1 MANSTDT
8 IPEQRATPKRKN
20 LGRVPK
26 KEHKSRREK
35 LKRYHLNELFLELG
49 RALEPSSRHTN
60 GKASIVVDATRF
72 LRYLIAGNK
81 TLRKENAALDIEYHY
96 LIRENDEFR
105 DENSALQADIERLQN
120 DLRRTQPDPI
130 WPNGMDMIPS
140 TLDLPTTAAMQIEEQ
155 AAGPLYLISNHQELH
170 PFSETGNTP
179 PLPNPSSNVSRPRAR
194 YPTSSDSWP
203 LELLS
208 KHYREAHETHHSLSS
223 RTTSNCTEGSDT
235 SRE

>member
-49 RALEPSSRHTN
+49 RAL
-60 GKASIVVDATRF
+60 
-72 LRYLIAGNK
+72 GNK